1 MLDLLAYANVGRSK
15 RHWSREFKDRRIAS
29 QLTKVCPF
37 IYAACRLKIDPCE
50 AVKHAEE
57 PFAVY
62 CVSPESSEDIVTYD
76 GSVWIKTSLPDTHGS
91 SRLHCSNR
99 FRFNHHCYWLVR
111 IIDYDVERDGPQ
123 GDFILVVNLFAVL
136 REFHARESPFSLMPY
151 VMTLFCQEKIT
162 TPTTSK
168 SERSSDSGLPD
179 PKSTV
184 LERAEE
190 PMGADVCL
198 PGVFAVST
206 PESVLPSSTALGLEQ
221 ELSEPS
227 KTANQGDR
235 DVLHR
240 SLSTTPSSQNSIPS
254 NLSSPASPSVSLP
267 AAPLTSQA
275 CSSTPF
281 SSTSIDVI
289 STVLPTCTLV
299 SSPISY
305 PAVPHSQCSPEYYTP
320 LEPTEPTDPGIL
332 PAESTQR
339 SLVTSN
345 WDPTPIVHP
354 SVNGDAGSISESLSV
369 TKNNPVPICDTS
381 ILQAEDASIDTS
393 SNANSTNSS
402 VTRIFRSLLDFLS
415 SQAGQFVRRFSTGR
429 TPQLMAKPTG
439 KAINYSPSLQS
450 TSGSERAASIP
461 DSATKPSRFFV
472 SSRHPRLVNSILN
485 RVRRSVHL
493 RQKARLTVFHQAN
506 WAHTNTHRAVHADLS
521 PGCMERHALV
531 FSPGWPQ
538 WTLLT
543 SEESAEIITSVT
555 PDHLDPS
562 NRRIRSLPTHYP
574 AQTHHSPH
582 MHRRKRRFAEL
593 QPLLLKVMNDIAA
606 IDEIKLPICS
616 TRKLCELTDRFV
628 YRRQCT

>member
-1 MLDLLAYANVGRSK
+1 MESGNDPVGPQDDLVAKYECHCQHTVALVFAVYPDGDPETRRIISK
-15 RHWSREFKDRRIAS
+15 RNGGSCSHCTTQTWRLGLTIVMTGQTSEKRISKLARTLS
-29 QLTKVCPF
+29 SS
-37 IYAACRLKIDPCE
+37 E
-50 AVKHAEE
+50 SVKHAIRTCW
-57 PFAVY
+57 FLLMG
-62 CVSPESSEDIVTYD
+62 CLN
-76 GSVWIKTSLPDTHGS
+76 GFQK
-91 SRLHCSNR
+91 R
-99 FRFNHHCYWLVR
+99 LVR
-111 IIDYDVERDGPQ
+111 YVTNFTEFLVIDAEPGVLGLNNLAVSQPSCVRRSMTFRHRKGATAER
-123 GDFILVVNLFAVL
+123 FILNGLKGPIISNPVCYPDVL
-136 REFHARESPFSLMPY
+136 NSEFHQSRIKRRLFIRFY
-151 VMTLFCQEKIT
+151 TLLLR
-162 TPTTSK
+162 

-305 PAVPHSQCSPEYYTP
+305 PALSHSQCSPEYYTP
-320 LEPTEPTDPGIL
+320 LEPTEFADPDFL
-332 PAESTQR
+332 PAESAQR
-339 SLVTSN
+339 NLVSGN

-354 SVNGDAGSISESLSV
+354 PVNGDAGSISESLSV

-472 SSRHPRLVNSILN
+472 
-485 RVRRSVHL
+485 
-493 RQKARLTVFHQAN
+493 
-506 WAHTNTHRAVHADLS
+506 
-521 PGCMERHALV
+521 
-531 FSPGWPQ
+531 

-574 AQTHHSPH
+574 AQT
-582 MHRRKRRFAEL
+582 
-593 QPLLLKVMNDIAA
+593 VMNDIAA